1 MKDLAFLARKIFKFF
16 EWKIAR
22 LISYILLVVSRFPKI
37 FLLFRIFNKFY
48 WKICRINFQTNVFL
62 SLSLISQLRR
72 EKTGKATRISE
83 ANAFD
88 SCKTSFPMRISYEQ
102 PSTFHSQIHFF
113 SFRPQISSLF
123 HLFLA
128 QNAIVISSYFYF
140 SILILIF
147 FRFFFLSFYH
157 FFFSPCH
164 YLSFNCIICR

>member
-22 LISYILLVVSRFPKI
+22 LISYTLLVVSRFPKI

-128 QNAIVISSYFYF
+128 QNHLELFLFLHTYSDLF
-140 SILILIF
+140 S
-147 FRFFFLSFYH
+147 FFL
-157 FFFSPCH
+157 PLL
-164 YLSFNCIICR
+164 LSFFLFSLPLSLV